1 MKKIVLTGGPGAGK
15 TVICAALAAAHPDR
29 FVHVPESATQIYNQ
43 LGSRWDRMD
52 KIGQRHA
59 QRLIYQNQVKQ
70 ESEFAAKY
78 PEKTLLLDRGTIDGS
93 AYWPDGPE
101 AYWQDLGKNLDDELN
116 RYDAV
121 IFLETAATLGI
132 YDGDRSNSVRF
143 EAPEAAI
150 ESGKKLRHL
159 WDRHPHIH
167 SIAASPDISKKIA
180 AVTKVL
186 NTITA

>member
-15 TVICAALAAAHPDR
+15 TVICAAIAAAHPDK

-52 KIGQRHA
+52 VAGQRHA
-59 QRLIYQNQVKQ
+59 QRLIYQNQIAQ
-70 ESEFAAKY
+70 EERYANDN
-78 PEKTLLLDRGTIDGS
+78 PGKTLLLDRGTIDGS

-101 AYWQDLGKNLDDELN
+101 AYWRDLGKKITDELN

-132 YDGDRSNSVRF
+132 YDGHLSNSVRF

-150 ESGKKLRHL
+150 ESGKKLRQL
-159 WDRHPHIH
+159 WAGHPRIH
-167 SIAASPDISKKIA
+167 SVAASTDMAEKIE
-180 AVTKVL
+180 AVTSIL
-186 NTITA
+186 ETIGR